1 MNYRQDNSNNRYS
14 SSYYEEM
21 PCDLVFAL
29 DRFLVVVI
37 RLGLRFIVSV
47 IPENTAHCLER
58 ISKPIKCA
66 AFVAY
71 GQKTKAEQHYTG
83 NEECVAE
90 DP

>member
-1 MNYRQDNSNNRYS
+1 MDYRQDNSDDGYS
-14 SSYYEEM
+14 SPYYEEM

-58 ISKPIKCA
+58 ISKPVKRA
-66 AFVAY
+66 AFAAY

-83 NEECVAE
+83 NEERIAE
-90 DP
+90 NP